1 LNKNIHLRVLSL
13 TNNKISK
20 IENIDGINLEELYL
34 AEN

>member
-1 LNKNIHLRVLSL
+1 LKENTHLRVLSL
-13 TNNKISK
+13 NNNKVKK